1 MIRTVLFGM
10 IAIVFLSLGQP
21 SLKLGLN
28 HVGGFSLADG
38 ISSFSRLVSTRWVLI
53 GFVCYPFSSILWM
66 DVLSK
71 LDFSLAFPM
80 VGSVYVF
87 TLVIG
92 RFFFHEVF
100 GWERMLGVGLILF
113 GVCCLVRSGT

>member
-53 GFVCYPFSSILWM
+53 VFVCYPFSSILWM